1 MKKLFSELKIPR
13 EEREKIPVLAQDNT
27 VVWIDIENTQTEY
40 YATQKT
46 KKYLIIKN
54 GECQQC

>member
-1 MKKLFSELKIPR
+1 MKIAVED
-13 EEREKIPVLAQDNT
+13 REKIPVLAQGST
-27 VVWIDIENTQTEY
+27 VIWIGIENIQTPY
-40 YATQKT
+40 FATPKT